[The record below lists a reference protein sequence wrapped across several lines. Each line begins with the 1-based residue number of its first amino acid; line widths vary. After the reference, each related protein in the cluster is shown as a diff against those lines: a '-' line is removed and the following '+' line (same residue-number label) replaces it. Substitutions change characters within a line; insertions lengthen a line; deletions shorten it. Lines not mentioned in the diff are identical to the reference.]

1 MNRHSSIF
9 CEYTE
14 INITYINYKYYMDME
29 SGDLGHI
36 GMENVLSV
44 LMIHSVSPEARRS
57 VESLLTDNPYDIDI
71 KLTDNAINR
80 SAQIANIYLK
90 AMGYRLKFTKK
101 YKNMIRGV
109 LTKGV
114 TYHWGDRPIPRG
126 ILYVSPEESG
136 FDVMKDLERMKEV
149 ESVQRGV
156 YYDGVYY
163 EE

>member
-1 MNRHSSIF
+1 
-9 CEYTE
+9 
-14 INITYINYKYYMDME
+14 ME

-57 VESLLTDNPYDIDI
+57 VEALLTDNPYDIDI
-71 KLTDNAINR
+71 KLTDNAVNR

-90 AMGYRLKFTKK
+90 AMGYRLKFIKK
-101 YKNMIRGV
+101 PKKLLRGV

-114 TYHWGDRPIPRG
+114 TYHWGDRPLTNG
-126 ILYVSPEESG
+126 VKYVSPEETG
-136 FDVMKDLERMKEV
+136 FDVDKDFKRMAELG
-149 ESVQRGV
+149 SIQRGV